1 MRRSIFIYTITA
13 ALFFS
18 CEGDERMSTDLI
30 NFPATASQ
38 NSQTEIGFA
47 TIEFEQIEFEFGT
60 IAAGRRLNFEFKFT
74 NTGEAPLLISN
85 VHSQCGCTV
94 AKDWPKN
101 DVDPGEGGVIEVEFD
116 STDRTGS
123 LIKKIDVVTN
133 SRPAITQL
141 TIKGNVIGPDFTK
154 QDIE

>member
-1 MRRSIFIYTITA
+1 
-13 ALFFS
+13 
-18 CEGDERMSTDLI
+18 MSTDLI
-30 NFPATASQ
+30 NIPASASS
-38 NSQTEIGFA
+38 NSQSDNEFA
-47 TIEFEQIEFEFGT
+47 SIEFEEVEFDFGT
-60 IAAGRRLNFEFKFT
+60 IAAGRRLNFEFKFL
-74 NTGEAPLLISN
+74 NSGDAPLLISN

-94 AKDWPKN
+94 AKDWPKVALN
-101 DVDPGEGGVIEVEFD
+101 PGEGGVIEVEFD

-133 SRPAITQL
+133 SRPALTKL